1 MWDKQNFSE
10 VACSLAS
17 LILFENNIPLSDE
30 NFEKIFKIT
39 SVKVEIFWYSWFFS
53 KLLVE
58 SNQIGATSDNTGTK
72 TESKQNITREK
83 SSESETKLNKI
94 EKQEEEEKEESDED
108 MGFGLF
114 D

>member
-1 MWDKQNFSE
+1 MWNKQNFSE

-17 LILFENNIPLSDE
+17 LILLENNIPLLDE

-39 SVKVEIFWYSWFFS
+39 NLKVEIFWYSWFFS
-53 KLLVE
+53 KLLTE
-58 SNQIGATSDNTGTK
+58 NNQVVTTSDNTGIK
-72 TESKQNITREK
+72 TDSNQHSTREK
-83 SSESETKLNKI
+83 SPESETKLNKI
-94 EKQEEEEKEESDED
+94 EKQEKEESDED